1 MFVIL
6 LKFTARKDSAAQ
18 FLGAHNEW
26 IQRGFDEGVFVL
38 VGGLRSRTG
47 GAILAMNTS
56 MEALQAR
63 VKADPFVA
71 EGIVIPDIEEI
82 LPNRVDERL
91 GFLAG
96 ERG

>member
-6 LKFTARKDSAAQ
+6 LKFTERKDSAAQ
-18 FLGAHNEW
+18 LLAAHNEW
-26 IQRGFDEGVFVL
+26 IQRGFDEKVFVL

-47 GAILAMNTS
+47 GAILAVNTS

-63 VKADPFVA
+63 VNADPFVA

-82 LPNRVDERL
+82 VPNRVDERL
-91 GFLAG
+91 GLL
-96 ERG
+96 EQ